1 MSYGEKMTR
10 QAEAAKMKV
19 LAQRGKNKSFEGEMN
34 MMNEKVRIFEFT
46 RCIVEHN
53 LEDEL
58 GNKLDLGNPDHVRK
72 LDGKIGEE
80 IDKYI
85 GEMNNFDDDDEDD
98 ELGN

>member
-19 LAQRGKNKSFEGEMN
+19 LAQKGRNKSFEGEMN

-46 RCIVEHN
+46 HCIMNHN
-53 LEDEL
+53 LEDEM
-58 GNKLDLGNPDHVRK
+58 GDKLDLGNPDHVRK